1 MLKYK
6 GWSYKLQPAKI
17 HPNSTSKAFWDL
29 MLEDNNSDKRH
40 CVGVAL
46 DFRLEEIEQ
55 IAFKTIDKL
64 VREELRR

>member
-1 MLKYK
+1 MKKYK
-6 GWSYKLQPAKI
+6 GWSYRLQPAKI

-29 MLEDNNSDKRH
+29 MFEDNNSDKSH

-55 IAFKTIDKL
+55 IAFKTIDTL

>member
-1 MLKYK
+1 
-6 GWSYKLQPAKI
+6 
-17 HPNSTSKAFWDL
+17 
-29 MLEDNNSDKRH
+29 MLEDNHSDKRH

-55 IAFKTIDKL
+55 IAFKTIDTL

>member
-1 MLKYK
+1 M
-6 GWSYKLQPAKI
+6 
-17 HPNSTSKAFWDL
+17 F
-29 MLEDNNSDKRH
+29 EDNNSDKRH

-55 IAFKTIDKL
+55 IAFKTIDTL

>member
-6 GWSYKLQPAKI
+6 GWSYRLQPVKI
-17 HPNSTSKAFWDL
+17 HPNNTSKAFWDL
-29 MLEDNNSDKRH
+29 MFEDNNSDKRH

-55 IAFKTIDKL
+55 IAFKTIDTL